1 MDNFSV
7 KPQIYFGA
15 GSLKYL
21 STLKCKKAFVV
32 TDPFMVKSGAINKV
46 TDMLDE
52 ANIPYEVFSDIVPDP
67 PISLVAIG
75 IKAMD
80 KCNPDVMITL
90 GGGSAIDASK
100 AIRKFR
106 GMVKKGLQPG
116 SQVVDPMFIAIPTT
130 SGTGSEVTSF
140 SVITDTVAN
149 VKYPLV
155 DESML
160 PDVAIL
166 DADLVKSV
174 PPAITADTGIDVL
187 THAIEAYVS
196 TKATDYTDALAEKA
210 IKTVFKYLP
219 KAFKEGSDEE
229 ARQKMHNASCIA
241 GLAFTNASL
250 GINHSMAHILGG
262 KFHVPHGRSNAILL
276 PYVIEYNAQLKSTYT
291 KEYTVAAEKYA
302 EIARFLNLTTSNN
315 VKDGVKALIAGIKNL
330 TKYLGIP
337 SSIKNAGVDE
347 KEFKASVKEMSEV
360 AMKDGCTPTNPRVP
374 TAEELEALFM
384 KVYFEK

>member
-1 MDNFSV
+1 MCS
-7 KPQIYFGA
+7 
-15 GSLKYL
+15 
-21 STLKCKKAFVV
+21 
-32 TDPFMVKSGAINKV
+32 
-46 TDMLDE
+46 
-52 ANIPYEVFSDIVPDP
+52 
-67 PISLVAIG
+67 ISFLI
-75 IKAMD
+75 
-80 KCNPDVMITL
+80 
-90 GGGSAIDASK
+90 
-100 AIRKFR
+100 
-106 GMVKKGLQPG
+106 
-116 SQVVDPMFIAIPTT
+116 
-130 SGTGSEVTSF
+130 
-140 SVITDTVAN
+140 
-149 VKYPLV
+149 
-155 DESML
+155 
-160 PDVAIL
+160 
-166 DADLVKSV
+166 ADLVKSV
-174 PPAITADTGIDVL
+174 PPVITADTGIDVL

-196 TKATDYTDALAEKA
+196 TKATGYTDALAEKA

-262 KFHVPHGRSNAILL
+262 KFHVPHGRSNAIIL

-315 VKDGVKALIAGIKNL
+315 VKDGVKALIAGVKNL

-347 KEFKASVKEMSEV
+347 GEFKALVKEMSEV